1 MQDVALGHNANTNV
15 ELGGRNTF
23 KFFPFGI
30 SNILQKKRRVDGG
43 WHIAMARHMH
53 VYFGNVDYLS
63 TETKVKIGRAYT
75 LLYRV
80 ESGLRAPLEKT
91 KVSDYQALIN
101 RLLTVIVEICSPSS
115 KTKCNSIKFHF
126 PYHWAD
132 IRVQLG
138 CSANEKSLEKKLA
151 ETQKR
156 NFTYTNK
163 KGNTEVMCM

>member
-1 MQDVALGHNANTNV
+1 MQEVAVQHNANNNV

-23 KFFPFGI
+23 KFFQFGI
-30 SNILQKKRRVDGG
+30 SNILHKKRRVDGG

-53 VYFGNVDYLS
+53 VYFCNADYLS
-63 TETKVKIGRAYT
+63 VETKQQISRAYT

-80 ESGLRAPLEKT
+80 ESGLRVPLEKT
-91 KVSDYQALIN
+91 KVAEYQGTIN
-101 RLLTVIVEICSPSS
+101 RLLRALVAICIPSS

-126 PYHWAD
+126 PYHWGD
-132 IRVQLG
+132 TRVQIG

-156 NFTYTNK
+156 NFAYTNK
-163 KGNTEVMCM
+163 KGDTEVNVM

>member
-1 MQDVALGHNANTNV
+1 MQEVAVGHNANTNV

-30 SNILQKKRRVDGG
+30 SNILQKKR
-43 WHIAMARHMH
+43 HLH

-63 TETKVKIGRAYT
+63 SATKVKIGRAYT

-80 ESGLRAPLEKT
+80 ECGLRVPLAKT

-101 RLLTVIVEICSPSS
+101 RLLTAIVEICSPSS
-115 KTKCNSIKFHF
+115 KTQCNSIKFHF

-163 KGNTEVMCM
+163 KGDMEVHYNVIECDVM